1 MMLWLLFGSFLA
13 LCILRVPIAFAMLIS
28 STLAIAAGGVPLA
41 IVPQRIWVG
50 LNNFPLLAVPFF
62 LFVGQAMNES
72 GSSLR
77 LIDFARAIVGHLRG
91 GLAHVNVTVSMVFA
105 GISGVSSA
113 DTLGVG
119 SVMVPAMKRE
129 GYPTGFTVGITAAS
143 STLGNIIPPS
153 LMMIIYAA
161 TAGVSVGAMFLAGII
176 PGILIGLGQM
186 VWGARV
192 AKRLDVGEA
201 APFSTRRLLSA
212 STPALPALMIPL
224 IVMGG
229 IIAGVFTATE
239 ASVVAVLYVLLLW
252 VAYRH
257 FDLRRLFRLT
267 EDSIGLFSLSL
278 LCVAAASLWGWI
290 LAFYSVPQ
298 GVVTWLGDAG
308 LLGSTYSIFLFVI
321 LIFIVIGTFMDAIP
335 AIIILQPIVGEVAA
349 VAGIDP
355 YHMGIV
361 VVLTLAIG
369 LITPPYG
376 LCLLIASDLA
386 KISIPA
392 AVRALSPF
400 YLISAAV
407 VAVAVF
413 APDLILWIPRT
424 VAPNLMPD
432 ALAVTSIHAP

>member
-1 MMLWLLFGSFLA
+1 MLWLLFGSFLA
-13 LCILRVPIAFAMLIS
+13 LCLLRVPIAFAMLIS
-28 STLAIAAGGVPLA
+28 STLAVFAGGVPLS
-41 IVPQRIWVG
+41 IVPQRVWVG

-72 GSSLR
+72 GTSVR
-77 LIDFARAIVGHLRG
+77 LIDFARALVGHLRG

-119 SVMVPAMKRE
+119 SVMIPAMKRD

-176 PGILIGLGQM
+176 PGILIGFGQM
-186 VWGARV
+186 MWGARV
-192 AKRLDVGEA
+192 AKRLQVGEA
-201 APFSTRRLLSA
+201 TPFSARRLLSA
-212 STPALPALMIPL
+212 TGPALPALVIPV

-239 ASVVAVLYVLLLW
+239 ASVVAVLYMLLLW
-252 VAYRH
+252 IAYRH

-298 GVVTWLGDAG
+298 GVVAWLGDAG
-308 LLGSTYSIFLFVI
+308 LLGSTFSVFLFVI

-335 AIIILQPIVGEVAA
+335 AIIILQPIVGEVGAA
-349 VAGIDP
+349 VGIDP

-386 KISIPA
+386 KVSIPTA
-392 AVRALSPF
+392 MRALSPF
-400 YLISAAV
+400 YLISGAV
-407 VAVAVF
+407 LAIAVF

-424 VAPNLMPD
+424 LAPNLMPD
-432 ALAVTSIHAP
+432 ALAGASIHLR